1 MKRMTILLTTLLIV
15 GCGDDDGTTAPSP
28 ATTGTI
34 TGTLT
39 LTGDNCPSTDLSIS
53 LHENWYPTGAPA
65 SSDLEVIMNEGAYS
79 YTLSNIPFGTYSA
92 IAVAWDS
99 GIENNGTTEMT
110 FGVYGTTFSMET
122 FQFGTPTSVTLSS
135 DSPTIEST
143 DLTGD
148 CTLLNMGQ

>member
-1 MKRMTILLTTLLIV
+1 MKRMAILFTTLLIV

-39 LTGDNCPSTDLSIS
+39 LTGDNCPGTDLSIS

-65 SSDLEVIMNEGAYS
+65 SSDLEVIINEGAYS

-92 IAVAWDS
+92 IAVSWDS
-99 GIENNGTTEMT
+99 GVMNDVTHTTEITIGFYGSM
-110 FGVYGTTFSMET
+110 GV
-122 FQFGTPTSVTLSS
+122 PTEVTVSS
-135 DSPTIEST
+135 DSPTIENI
-143 DLTGD
+143 DFNGD
-148 CTLLNMGQ
+148 CSILNQ

>member
-1 MKRMTILLTTLLIV
+1 MKRMAILFTTFLIV
-15 GCGDDDGTTAPSP
+15 GCGDDGTTAPSP

-39 LTGDNCPSTDLSIS
+39 LTGDNCPGTDLSIS
-53 LHENWYPTGAPA
+53 LHENWYPTVAPA

-92 IAVAWDS
+92 IAVSWDS

-110 FGVYGTTFSMET
+110 FGVYGTTF
-122 FQFGTPTSVTLSS
+122 QFGSPTSVTLSS
-135 DSPTIEST
+135 DSPTIESA